1 MDTDYFDRR
10 VSDWT
15 SSYRSSTVATVAV
28 LLLDATF
35 LLLVTTAW
43 ARLLSLTDGAALVAL
58 GKALLVLWIIK
69 AGLLGLVFRRLLRS
83 ADHYDELRRRERRHE
98 DRETTEAA
106 SRELYAL
113 PTRAALPFG
122 VIESLFFVVLTPCLR
137 TGLFGD
143 LALPP
148 NAGIFTGLIAI
159 TYLVGAAGIV
169 EPFLSFVFSA
179 KTRRVSRDAGRLG
192 ITLGETRRSLRL
204 RLAIAILLVGL
215 TSYSWGS
222 VLTEQIDFQRAVGE
236 SESRLARAMID
247 HIGGAAS
254 RDAEVTILTD
264 RGAVSELRSSTTV
277 TPVPDRPELQILGGD
292 RLLVKHVLPDGRLVV
307 AVGPLKQCGRFTR
320 RQARQS
326 ARHVEEIAFVER
338 RQEFPS
344 QTGERDQRC
353 QEYEACHDESGLG
366 SAARV
371 CTSARHR
378 RGYG

>member
-148 NAGIFTGLIAI
+148 NARAWAMSQLLPGSQGVVR
-159 TYLVGAAGIV
+159 LV
-169 EPFLSFVFSA
+169 
-179 KTRRVSRDAGRLG
+179 
-192 ITLGETRRSLRL
+192 
-204 RLAIAILLVGL
+204 
-215 TSYSWGS
+215 
-222 VLTEQIDFQRAVGE
+222 
-236 SESRLARAMID
+236 
-247 HIGGAAS
+247 
-254 RDAEVTILTD
+254 
-264 RGAVSELRSSTTV
+264 
-277 TPVPDRPELQILGGD
+277 D
-292 RLLVKHVLPDGRLVV
+292 RLVADGTKASMAL
-307 AVGPLKQCGRFTR
+307 AL
-320 RQARQS
+320 AW
-326 ARHVEEIAFVER
+326 
-338 RQEFPS
+338 
-344 QTGERDQRC
+344 RC
-353 QEYEACHDESGLG
+353 TW
-366 SAARV
+366 RWP
-371 CTSARHR
+371 
-378 RGYG
+378 